1 MRRSGR
7 GTPLAGAVA
16 VLCLLAVGC
25 SSGAGNAVSATS
37 GQRFDPATATVK
49 TGDTVTFTNNSDE
62 AHSVTAYES
71 RIPPDAEYFSSGD
84 LSSEKDARENIGETL
99 LEEGAVYKVT
109 FDNAGTYEYFCIPH
123 EQQGMTGTVIV
134 EAAA

>member
-1 MRRSGR
+1 MRRSGP
-7 GTPLAGAVA
+7 GAPLAGAIA

-25 SSGAGNAVSATS
+25 SSGGGNEVSATS
-37 GQRFDPATATVK
+37 GQRFDPESVIVK

-62 AHSVTAYES
+62 AHSVTAYGS

-84 LSSEKDARENIGETL
+84 LSSEREAREDIGETL
-99 LEEGAVYKVT
+99 LEEGDVYEVT
-109 FDNAGTYEYFCIPH
+109 FDVAGTFEYFCIPH

-134 EAAA
+134 EGTG